1 MVLPGGVVVSQLE
14 VLEPP
19 IGVVSVLVADL
30 PVGSSFREAG
40 VSAEHVEHLVAL
52 GGSWPPIV
60 VGRDNAVIDG
70 AHRVAAAR
78 ELGLARIEALVFDG
92 GPEEAY
98 IEFVRRNVSHGLLL
112 TLRERKMAAVRVLRV
127 RREWSDRRVAE
138 LCGISSKTVAR
149 LRVDPGV
156 CPTGEIPQLDGGV
169 RIGRDDRRRPVHR
182 GSVRAR
188 VVEALHAQP
197 SASLRAIAATV
208 GVSPE
213 TVRLVRLNLA
223 SLPESAPTV
232 AAVST
237 APEEPASWRTDS
249 ALTSC
254 EEGDD
259 FLTWFER
266 TSMLRGDLGRVSSV
280 PLSRIYEIADEAR
293 RRSETWLQFAHSLE
307 ARASRDQ

>member
-1 MVLPGGVVVSQLE
+1 VLPPGGVVVSQLE
-14 VLEPP
+14 VFEPP
-19 IGVVSVLVADL
+19 VGVVSVAVADL
-30 PVGSSFREAG
+30 PLGSSYREGG
-40 VSAEHVEHLVAL
+40 VSAEHVERLVAL

-60 VGRDNAVIDG
+60 VGRDGAVIDG
-70 AHRVAAAR
+70 AHRAAAAR
-78 ELGLARIEALVFDG
+78 QLGLARMDAVLFDG

-112 TLRERKMAAVRVLRV
+112 TLRERKMAAIRVLRV

-149 LRVDPGV
+149 LRVDAGV

-188 VVEALHAQP
+188 VVEALHEQP

-223 SLPESAPTV
+223 SLPESVPTV
-232 AAVST
+232 SEVSPV
-237 APEEPASWRTDS
+237 PEEPVSWRSDT

-254 EEGDD
+254 EEGED

-266 TSMLRGDLGRVSSV
+266 TSMLPEDLRRMRTV
-280 PLSRIYEIADEAR
+280 PLSRVYEIADEAR
-293 RRSETWLQFAHSLE
+293 RRSDTWLQFAHALE
-307 ARASRDQ
+307 ARASRDK